1 MGLCSKCKKATSL
14 GEPRKFTAV
23 YLDIGDKIWMSV
35 SELCLLRVW
44 LSVPEAQVQARWVQD
59 SLLHL
64 PPSEHCG
71 PRWPRCDARPQVGL
85 FLPSISPT

>member
-1 MGLCSKCKKATSL
+1 MGLCSQCKKATGL
-14 GEPRKFTAV
+14 GEPRKVTAV
-23 YLDIGDKIWMSV
+23 HLDIGDKIWMSV

-64 PPSEHCG
+64 PPPEHCG
-71 PRWPRCDARPQVGL
+71 QDGQDAMPDPR
-85 FLPSISPT
+85 